1 MRRKRQQTQL
11 QSIGEVLFSVLKKR
25 GMTSK
30 IEENALIKLWPKAVG
45 PQIASKTKPD
55 CLRNGTLFV
64 KTISSVWVQQLHFIK
79 EEIREK
85 LNQLSG
91 KSTIK
96 EIRFLV
102 GHTLALEKEEE
113 NISVG
118 KKTMLNKRDKEM
130 IARINAS
137 SPDVLWIGL
146 STPKQEHWMYE
157 HRTRLCVPAVIGV
170 GAAFDFHAGVKEQAP
185 RWMREHGLEWLFR
198 LLQEPRRLWRRY
210 LVYGSEFLFWVALE
224 QLGLRKFD

>member
-1 MRRKRQQTQL
+1 VPKENMRRKRQQTQL

-30 IEENALIKLWPKAVG
+30 IEENALIKLWTKAVG

-79 EEIREK
+79 EEIRDK

-130 IARINAS
+130 IARCTDALADHELATILKRVMQTEIS
-137 SPDVLWIGL
+137 RRR
-146 STPKQEHWMYE
+146 Q
-157 HRTRLCVPAVIGV
+157 
-170 GAAFDFHAGVKEQAP
+170 
-185 RWMREHGLEWLFR
+185 REI
-198 LLQEPRRLWRRY
+198 
-210 LVYGSEFLFWVALE
+210 
-224 QLGLRKFD
+224 RKVH

>member
-1 MRRKRQQTQL
+1 M

-30 IEENALIKLWPKAVG
+30 IEENTLLKLWPKAVG

-79 EEIREK
+79 EEIRDK

-91 KSTIK
+91 KSAIK

-102 GHTLALEKEEE
+102 GYSLVKEKEEE
-113 NISVG
+113 NVSAP
-118 KKTMLNKRDKEM
+118 KKTMLKKRDKEM
-130 IARINAS
+130 IAQCIDALT
-137 SPDVLWIGL
+137 DHEL
-146 STPKQEHWMYE
+146 
-157 HRTRLCVPAVIGV
+157 
-170 GAAFDFHAGVKEQAP
+170 AAILKRVMQTEISRRRQ
-185 RWMREHGLEWLFR
+185 RETKKVH
-198 LLQEPRRLWRRY
+198 
-210 LVYGSEFLFWVALE
+210 
-224 QLGLRKFD
+224 